1 MRISPVTVTATAA
14 QLAAKPQNE
23 SKKPKAKVQTVAGHR
38 LPEPRITPM
47 AIWLAFLWV
56 GLPVLAIGG
65 ALDLVSQ
72 LVFGVCTGLWCL
84 PAPPA

>member
-1 MRISPVTVTATAA
+1 MAR
-14 QLAAKPQNE
+14 AKI
-23 SKKPKAKVQTVAGHR
+23 QTVAGHR

-65 ALDLVSQ
+65 LLDVIMQ
-72 LVFGVCTGLWCL
+72 LAFGICTGLWCF
-84 PAPPA
+84 APR

>member
-1 MRISPVTVTATAA
+1 MAR
-14 QLAAKPQNE
+14 AKI
-23 SKKPKAKVQTVAGHR
+23 QTVAGHR

-65 ALDLVSQ
+65 LLDVIMQ
-72 LVFGVCTGLWCL
+72 LAFGICTGLWCFT
-84 PAPPA
+84 AR

>member
-1 MRISPVTVTATAA
+1 MAR
-14 QLAAKPQNE
+14 AKL
-23 SKKPKAKVQTVAGHR
+23 QTIAGHK

-65 ALDLVSQ
+65 LLDVIMQ
-72 LVFGVCTGLWCL
+72 LAFGICTGLWCF
-84 PAPPA
+84 APR

>member
-1 MRISPVTVTATAA
+1 MAR
-14 QLAAKPQNE
+14 
-23 SKKPKAKVQTVAGHR
+23 AKVQTVAGHR

-65 ALDLVSQ
+65 LLDV
-72 LVFGVCTGLWCL
+72 VMPVAFGICTGLWCF
-84 PAPPA
+84 APR

>member
-1 MRISPVTVTATAA
+1 MTATASAA
-14 QLAAKPQNE
+14 QPAAKA
-23 SKKPKAKVQTVAGHR
+23 KKAKVQTIAGHR

-56 GLPVLAIGG
+56 GAPVLVLGG

-72 LVFGVCTGLWCL
+72 FVFGVCTGLWCIVKQ
-84 PAPPA
+84 A

>member
-1 MRISPVTVTATAA
+1 MARTKI
-14 QLAAKPQNE
+14 
-23 SKKPKAKVQTVAGHR
+23 QTVAGHR

-65 ALDLVSQ
+65 LLDVIMQ
-72 LVFGVCTGLWCL
+72 VAFGICTGLWCF
-84 PAPPA
+84 AAR